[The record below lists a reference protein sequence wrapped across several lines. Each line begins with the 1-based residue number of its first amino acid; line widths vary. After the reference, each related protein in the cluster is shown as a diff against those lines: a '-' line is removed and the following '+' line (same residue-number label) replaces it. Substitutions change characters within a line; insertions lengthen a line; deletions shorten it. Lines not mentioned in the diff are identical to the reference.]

1 MIDGNAVDFTMDAL
15 NIIEFPKQYIHSQT
29 DRQKDRRLFSE
40 YSVLYMSH
48 GWCDFGALSRFLKR
62 WGEGNKHESEGK
74 YSRPSG
80 SKLQVLHSI
89 A

>member
-62 WGEGNKHESEGK
+62 
-74 YSRPSG
+74 
-80 SKLQVLHSI
+80 
-89 A
+89 